1 MFEGGD
7 NMLEDRVR
15 EFIRACKEQ
24 LANGNEKELK
34 AISYLVNPKIHLT
47 YWDIADICQLP
58 VEVVFELQEAI
69 DHRKGKYS
77 HLVELY
83 RMRYAM
89 R

>member
-1 MFEGGD
+1 MR
-7 NMLEDRVR
+7 EDRLR

-24 LANGNEKELK
+24 LANGNERELR
-34 AISYLVNPKIHLT
+34 AISLLINPNANLT
-47 YWDIADICQLP
+47 YWDIAKICKLP
-58 VEVVFELQEAI
+58 LEAVFELQEAI

-83 RMRYAM
+83 RIRYAM